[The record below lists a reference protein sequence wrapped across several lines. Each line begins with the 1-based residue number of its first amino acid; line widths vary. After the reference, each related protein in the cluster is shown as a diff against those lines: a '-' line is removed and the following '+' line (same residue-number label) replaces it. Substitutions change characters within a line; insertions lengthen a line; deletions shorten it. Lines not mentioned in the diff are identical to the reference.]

1 MDTLIKKAMKIMQ
14 LLEMNCGVY
23 DLEIYDIPIWW
34 FIRVHF
40 FYCLV
45 NFLGADDKDTN
56 LYQGFVQSKKDVSIR
71 RINWKSG
78 IICVLR
84 SIVGFKRFIFNKFKI
99 KEPILFLTH
108 PHSLRGQKDG
118 KKIDVYFDSTYNR
131 FIDKSVIVERLS
143 LKNLDFYSLL
153 FRKNVIF
160 LDWAMIW
167 ATIRFYF
174 TNRKFPEIRGWNE
187 FKTKCNRIEFEKV
200 SAGWVIDTIK
210 KLVHLNKNMVSIKAR
225 VAEIII
231 NNIRP
236 RIIIETTSYDSDP
249 MAFNLLAKK
258 RGIPIIEFQHGVIHK
273 FHLGYCYFTPKNY
286 REIKPIPDKI
296 LIHGEAFK
304 EAIISKNNILKP
316 ENFVVTGFPRMSS
329 FLRKFQNG
337 KKLLKVRIR
346 EKIGIKEDDFLITVT
361 SGHDTSRYL
370 SPFLEKV
377 ISLSKDF
384 IICIKLH
391 IGEVGKWEYVY
402 KNIAN
407 HPRIRIISDN
417 IIDLYDL
424 LFASDVHATVYS
436 TVHLECLALGIPN
449 VIIKIPGYISV
460 FQLAN
465 KNDLI
470 YVRTA
475 LQFVKEIKK
484 LQENEN
490 YRNRIIERGKCA
502 AKRFF
507 YLDQNPEDLMEK
519 EIMKIS

>member
-1 MDTLIKKAMKIMQ
+1 
-14 LLEMNCGVY
+14 
-23 DLEIYDIPIWW
+23 
-34 FIRVHF
+34 
-40 FYCLV
+40 
-45 NFLGADDKDTN
+45 
-56 LYQGFVQSKKDVSIR
+56 
-71 RINWKSG
+71 
-78 IICVLR
+78 
-84 SIVGFKRFIFNKFKI
+84 
-99 KEPILFLTH
+99 
-108 PHSLRGQKDG
+108 
-118 KKIDVYFDSTYNR
+118 
-131 FIDKSVIVERLS
+131 
-143 LKNLDFYSLL
+143 
-153 FRKNVIF
+153 
-160 LDWAMIW
+160 
-167 ATIRFYF
+167 
-174 TNRKFPEIRGWNE
+174 
-187 FKTKCNRIEFEKV
+187 
-200 SAGWVIDTIK
+200 
-210 KLVHLNKNMVSIKAR
+210 
-225 VAEIII
+225 
-231 NNIRP
+231 
-236 RIIIETTSYDSDP
+236 
-249 MAFNLLAKK
+249 
-258 RGIPIIEFQHGVIHK
+258 
-273 FHLGYCYFTPKNY
+273 
-286 REIKPIPDKI
+286 
-296 LIHGEAFK
+296 
-304 EAIISKNNILKP
+304 
-316 ENFVVTGFPRMSS
+316 MSS